1 MIWYKYIYIL
11 IYTPITILLFL
22 FWQLWL
28 VWLLSS
34 YVFWVRK
41 GAVVSVVSGFDFQ
54 RTPRLC
60 PELPSKVNLEI
71 LAANTKIAEAC
82 SQLQFLT
89 DLCYPF
95 CFSLVTNTMPRGI
108 SPVTFFWETQTSSS
122 NFFLPGLNYLPGI
135 VSLNALSV
143 NCSREILKQESL
155 RNRGVLGQT

>member
-1 MIWYKYIYIL
+1 MIWYDIYIFTY

-41 GAVVSVVSGFDFQ
+41 GAVVSVVLPFQ

-71 LAANTKIAEAC
+71 LAANTKIAEAW

-89 DLCYPF
+89 HPF

-143 NCSREILKQESL
+143 NCSREILKQKSL